1 MTDPMSV
8 DRILAEE
15 LEELQFHNMQI
26 IAEAAILEEARLMEE
41 DVSAHPNPAGE
52 KDLQKFMKQAN
63 RVLRRQRLVRDC
75 KKAYA
80 AFAKVAVILLI
91 IVVGGVCTVINVEAV
106 RRPFLNWLIDVQETH
121 TSIQF
126 IPNTSTLSPLDFG
139 YLPEGFQV
147 SSVDET
153 PASITYHLESS
164 TGEEIIVMESDLG
177 AGISLDTEDADVKKF
192 QLEDKYPAM
201 SIEKDGLSTIIWPT
215 DLASFLIY
223 GEINCAELIKI
234 AESISISE

>member
-1 MTDPMSV
+1 MTEPMSV

-26 IAEAAILEEARLMEE
+26 IAKAAILEEARLMEE
-41 DVSAHPNPAGE
+41 DVSAHPDPASE

-106 RRPFLNWLIDVQETH
+106 RVPVLNWLIDVQEKYTQ
-121 TSIQF
+121 IQF
-126 IPNTSTLSPLDFG
+126 LPTANNEIPDIEFG
-139 YLPEGFQV
+139 YLPNGFTIQFDREGINSKMYSLISDDV
-147 SSVDET
+147 TIYVD
-153 PASITYHLESS
+153 IFS
-164 TGEEIIVMESDLG
+164 TNSPIN
-177 AGISLDTEDADVKKF
+177 LDTEDAIVTNITIQD
-192 QLEDKYPAM
+192 EYSAM
-201 SIEKDGLSTIIWPT
+201 LIEKDSHIQLFWSDNSYVYIINAEYSV
-215 DLASFLIY
+215 D
-223 GEINCAELIKI
+223 EIIKI
-234 AESISISE
+234 ANSIEIKK

>member
-41 DVSAHPNPAGE
+41 DVSAHPDPASE

-106 RRPFLNWLIDVQETH
+106 RVPFLNWLINIQKTH
-121 TSIQF
+121 TTIQF
-126 IPNTSTLSPLDFG
+126 VSDADTELPDLQFG
-139 YLPEGFQV
+139 YIPENFVVQLDSV
-147 SSVDET
+147 SQASKLYSLVSDET
-153 PASITYHLESS
+153 TIYVDVYYTNTIT
-164 TGEEIIVMESDLG
+164 D
-177 AGISLDTEDADVKKF
+177 LDTENAQIEYSVLDNQADVMIVK
-192 QLEDKYPAM
+192 
-201 SIEKDGLSTIIWPT
+201 KDGQTQLVWTDDLYAYTIISNY
-215 DLASFLIY
+215 DA
-223 GEINCAELIKI
+223 NELLKI
-234 AESISISE
+234 ANHISAAK